1 MIADHR
7 KQVASRKNHS
17 RYGIGLAELL
27 ITIAITASLLT
38 AAAAGLDASIKAY
51 SINQAQADTLH
62 RARLT
67 MHRLSTYLRTCS
79 AAAPIT
85 ASVAT
90 DFASGLPVTDIGVGL
105 FDTSDNELTFRYDAD
120 NQQLIVTE
128 NDTDHVLLR
137 NVTAFSI
144 RMTSARS
151 ALSIK
156 TGGSFD
162 LLHQA
167 TITLSV
173 GVNDDAPG
181 INHTEQGRTITL
193 STSVSPRSSF

>member
-1 MIADHR
+1 MIATRNKR
-7 KQVASRKNHS
+7 KSKRLSSR
-17 RYGIGLAELL
+17 GIGLAELL

-62 RARLT
+62 RARLA
-67 MHRLSTYLRTCS
+67 MHRLSTYLRTS
-79 AAAPIT
+79 TAASPIT
-85 ASVAT
+85 ESAAT
-90 DFASGLPVTDIGVGL
+90 DFASGVPVTDIGVGL
-105 FDTSDNELTFRYDAD
+105 FDASDNELTFRYDAD

-128 NDTDHVLLR
+128 NATDHVLLR

-156 TGGSFD
+156 TGGGFD
-162 LLHQA
+162 LLDQA

-173 GVNDDAPG
+173 RTADNAPG
-181 INHTEQGRTITL
+181 MNNAEQGRILTL
-193 STSVSPRSSF
+193 STSVSPRGSI